1 MSNRNSDQRRRR
13 VDGNVSMASFA
24 HRKGGHD
31 RAIQEFRKR
40 KERKFSENAKQLR
53 QYRKVMKQEGYDAGK
68 GASRKRS
75 YDSNND
81 DDANEDVVEDD
92 TQQTSGGVKDDQQP
106 PNKKQRRP
114 AKTNPFQKSL
124 KKAQQKKLDQE
135 AIQKE
140 KERQEK
146 QKQQKLRDRRKM
158 TKKLGQRSKK
168 GQPIIKNMAHN
179 LLKKLEKQNQAS

>member
-92 TQQTSGGVKDDQQP
+92 TEQAPEVEDDQQP
-106 PNKKQRRP
+106 PKKKQRRP